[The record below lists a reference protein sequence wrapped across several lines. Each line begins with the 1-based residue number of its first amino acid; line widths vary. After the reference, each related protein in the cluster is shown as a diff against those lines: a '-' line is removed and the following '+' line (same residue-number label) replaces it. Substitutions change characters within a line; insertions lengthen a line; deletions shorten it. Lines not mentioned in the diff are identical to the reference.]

1 MNAPGTPAVFE
12 RADWF
17 ETSLRKIAGRELKSG
32 NQLTLLLDGP
42 QAHEAQL
49 RAIASAQHHVHLET
63 YLLTDDELGTRY
75 GEVLQERARAGV
87 KVRLMLDGLGAS
99 GAGDDYREALRDAG
113 VELREFNS
121 INPFKNPRVWRMTR
135 RSHRKTLI
143 VDGRLAF
150 TGGVNIT
157 DEYRRS
163 PEDPRPAVG
172 SERGWRDTQVM
183 IEGPAVAEFQQMFL
197 TYWARLGALRD
208 EDGCY
213 RSEAVADADARVC
226 AITDQG
232 GDFVDHLM
240 PDAPPSHLMQLRPKY
255 RVEPRIYHAYLSA
268 IRLARERIWITQ
280 AYFAPTGKLIRA
292 LAAAARRGLDVR
304 LLLPSVSD
312 VPLVRYAGR
321 RCYARLLKSGVR
333 IWEYQPAMLHAKTAV
348 IDGVW
353 ATVGSANLDYRSLFH
368 NDEANAFIVDAA
380 FAHKLERVF
389 EHDLRH
395 ASAIQ
400 LAQWKRRGV
409 FDRLMELFAG
419 SIKRLL

>member
-1 MNAPGTPAVFE
+1 MNAPVASAAFE

-17 ETSLRKIAGRELKSG
+17 AASLRKIAGRELKGG
-32 NQLTLLLDGP
+32 NRLTLLLDGP

-49 RAIASAQHHVHLET
+49 RAIADAQHHVHLET

-75 GEVLQERARAGV
+75 GKVLQERARAGV

-99 GAGDDYREALRDAG
+99 GAGDEYRDSLREAG

-143 VDGRLAF
+143 VDGRVAF

-163 PEDPRPAVG
+163 PDDPAPAVG

-183 IEGPAVAEFQQMFL
+183 LEGPAVAEFQQMFL
-197 TYWARLGALRD
+197 MYWARLGALRD
-208 EDGCY
+208 EEGCY
-213 RSEAVADADARVC
+213 RSEPAAEAGARVC

-232 GDFVDHLM
+232 EDFVDHLIA
-240 PDAPPSHLMQLRPKY
+240 DAPPSHLRQLRPKY

-268 IRLARERIWITQ
+268 IRLARQRIWITQ
-280 AYFAPTGKLIRA
+280 AYFAPNGRLVRA

-304 LLLPSVSD
+304 LLLPGTSD

-321 RCYARLLKSGVR
+321 RRYARLLKAGVR

-353 ATVGSANLDYRSLFH
+353 ATVGSSNLDYRSLFH
-368 NDEANAFIVDAA
+368 NDEANAFVIDTS
-380 FAHKLERVF
+380 FSQELERVF

-395 ASAIQ
+395 ASEIQ
-400 LAQWKRRGV
+400 LAQWKRRGW
-409 FDRLMELFAG
+409 FERLMELFAG

>member
-1 MNAPGTPAVFE
+1 MNAPGVSAAFE

-17 ETSLRKIAGRELKSG
+17 ETSLRKIAGRELKGG
-32 NQLTLLLDGP
+32 NRLSLLLDGP

-49 RAIASAQHHVHLET
+49 QAIADAQHHVHLET

-75 GEVLQERARAGV
+75 AEVLQQRARAGV

-99 GAGDDYREALRDAG
+99 GAGDEYRDSLRQAG

-143 VDGRLAF
+143 VDGRVAF

-163 PEDPRPAVG
+163 PDDPTPAVG
-172 SERGWRDTQVM
+172 SERGWRDTQMM

-197 TYWARLGALRD
+197 MYWARLGALRD

-213 RSEAVADADARVC
+213 RAEPVPDAQARVC

-232 GDFVDHLM
+232 EDFVDHLIT
-240 PDAPPSHLMQLRPKY
+240 DAPPAHLMQLRPKY

-280 AYFAPTGKLIRA
+280 AYFAPNGRLIRA
-292 LAAAARRGLDVR
+292 LAAAARRGVDVR
-304 LLLPSVSD
+304 LLLPGSSD

-321 RCYARLLKSGVR
+321 RRYARLLRAGVR
-333 IWEYQPAMLHAKTAV
+333 IWEYQQAMLHAKTAA

-353 ATVGSANLDYRSLFH
+353 ATVGSSNLDYRSLFH
-368 NDEANAFIVDAA
+368 NDEANAFIVDAT
-380 FAHKLERVF
+380 FAHELERVF

-395 ASAIQ
+395 AIEIQ
-400 LAQWKRRGV
+400 RAQWKRRGW